1 MTGFECCSSGGH
13 SQQHIILYLYL
24 YLYIIIIHHTVSKE
38 KEVLKF
44 FLLFDI
50 NIQIILRYCGTV
62 RTVPGYYNT
71 DILDWYDTRV

>member
-13 SQQHIILYLYL
+13 SQQHIILLYLYL

-44 FLLFDI
+44 FLLF
-50 NIQIILRYCGTV
+50 
-62 RTVPGYYNT
+62 
-71 DILDWYDTRV
+71 